1 MGEELASKEVDVP
14 VVVEVSDPVKDVVF
28 EKYGEDEVSRVMD
41 GIELLVVD
49 DGDSLVEDS
58 ICVSEEEDCAV
69 GDGITMVLNPDIE
82 ADIDADA
89 EDSET
94 TEDLKVDKDEE
105 RTMDDFN
112 AEEET
117 TRGRDANGL
126 DEGNLEVE
134 AILFDMR
141 LELPFDVVEV
151 PEKVLCFNFEDDLVN
166 VSEENKEVGEGCLED
181 VFDIAF
187 DDDLEIDL
195 NDGLVVDVLTVE
207 DLDVAFDVAL
217 DEVFGAVFMSD
228 TATEVLDPDEL
239 LDMISDDVFDG
250 SVERTFVVEMKRF
263 MEDVLLLEAGTAPPS
278 THLHNLTSSL
288 AEYFANGEVVLGLA

>member
-1 MGEELASKEVDVP
+1 
-14 VVVEVSDPVKDVVF
+14 
-28 EKYGEDEVSRVMD
+28 
-41 GIELLVVD
+41 
-49 DGDSLVEDS
+49 
-58 ICVSEEEDCAV
+58 
-69 GDGITMVLNPDIE
+69 MVLNPDIE